1 MFAKLFKSR
10 NNNTPIKRKSID
22 KINFNKKSAVVLV
35 GVSCIGKTTFAKNFI
50 AKHPSFELI
59 SYDMCYRET
68 VKQNAFIPKSDA
80 QYLAED
86 LFNNKLF
93 EYQSKNI
100 IIDRIVLN
108 SEERAK
114 LIHKLHELDY
124 TVHVV
129 YFTIEYTEKHIR
141 HRQILRSIEMA
152 IMSQNPDCYALTME
166 LDINPIEFYASK
178 YNKTL
183 EQVIDEFKYTAAVQN
198 EYLYQNCAYDR
209 EIEKYNVID
218 QEDSGSFME
227 GADYYYEIT

>member
-22 KINFNKKSAVVLV
+22 NVKFNKKSAVVLV

-50 AKHPSFELI
+50 TKHPSFELI

-68 VKQNAFIPKSDA
+68 VKQNAFISKSDA
-80 QYLAED
+80 LYLAED

-93 EYQSKNI
+93 EYQYGNI
-100 IIDRIVLN
+100 VIDKIILD
-108 SEERAK
+108 SEERSK
-114 LIHKLHELDY
+114 LIQKLHELDY

-129 YFTIEYTEKHIR
+129 YFTLEYTEKHIR
-141 HRQILRSIEMA
+141 HRQILRSIEMT
-152 IMSQNPDCYALTME
+152 IMSQNPDCCALTME

-178 YNKTL
+178 YHKSI
-183 EQVIDEFKYTAAVQN
+183 EEVIDEFKYTPAVQK
-198 EYLYQNCAYDR
+198 ELLYHRCAYDSQ
-209 EIEKYNVID
+209 IEKHNVIG
-218 QEDSGSFME
+218 QEDSGTFME